1 MNRKGTSDLWSKVI
15 SVENL
20 RQAAYTAYDNAEDK
34 TKSMLDFMED
44 LDNNIAELHRSLTN
58 WTYQTGPYNRFK
70 VYEPKEREIS
80 SLPFKDRV
88 VQHAI
93 LAVILPIWMK
103 KFTADTYNCLKGRGT
118 HGFVVNMQKAIKND
132 PSGTKYVLQMDVHH
146 YYPSLNH
153 NTIKKQV
160 RWTIKDKNLQ
170 RLIFEIVDSVDEG
183 VPIGNY
189 LSQFLATLYLTPFDH
204 YVKEKLH
211 AKHYFRYC
219 DDLIFFASTKEE
231 LWRIYYAVIEYMK
244 GIQLEIKPNARIFPL
259 ETGLDVVGYVFFPDH
274 TRLRKRNKIKI
285 MRKCQ
290 KAHKAGLV
298 GKAFKVQIGSY
309 IGQLKYCNSL
319 HFQHKWF
326 GNDYEICRPKMAT
339 KFRDIA
345 DEEDRKTISYEGRQ
359 VSIESIV
366 GKEVTFIEFREVY
379 LHNKK
384 KVIVQ
389 IEEDCR
395 KAYFFSGAEKLHDQ
409 LVKYKEQMPFDA
421 TLIKVLN
428 PKTNNTYYSLS

>member
-1 MNRKGTSDLWSKVI
+1 M
-15 SVENL
+15 
-20 RQAAYTAYDNAEDK
+20 
-34 TKSMLDFMED
+34 
-44 LDNNIAELHRSLTN
+44 
-58 WTYQTGPYNRFK
+58 
-70 VYEPKEREIS
+70 YEPKEREIS

-118 HGFVVNMQKAIKND
+118 HGFVVNMQQAIKND

-160 RWTIKDKNLQ
+160 KWTIKDKNLQ

-285 MRKCQ
+285 IRKCQ

-326 GNDYEICRPKMAT
+326 GDDYEICRPKMAT

-345 DEEDRKTISYEGRQ
+345 DEEDLKYESYEGEQ
-359 VSIESIV
+359 VSIETLVNKTVQFES
-366 GKEVTFIEFREVY
+366 FREF
-379 LHNKK
+379 KK
-384 KVIVQ
+384 NGKDKIIVQ
-389 IEEDCR
+389 ITDGDT
-395 KAYFFSGAEKLHDQ
+395 KKYFFTGAGRLKDLFK
-409 LVKYKEQMPFDA
+409 KYKEQLPFEA
-421 TLIKVLN
+421 TITKALN
-428 PKTNNTYYSLS
+428 PKTNNEFFTLK